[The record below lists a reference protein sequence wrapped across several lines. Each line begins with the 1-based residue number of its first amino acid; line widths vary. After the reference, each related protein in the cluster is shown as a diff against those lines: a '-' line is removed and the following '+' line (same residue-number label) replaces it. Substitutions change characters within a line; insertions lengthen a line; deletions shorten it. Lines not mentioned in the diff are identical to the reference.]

1 MDVEEEFRDDLLRM
15 MQGRI
20 DSEQMEALG
29 NVVTMLLVR
38 YKVDTKK
45 AEVGFYDDTNEN
57 LKKRFI
63 GSLRLEGKSEAT
75 LEQYSL
81 AIDML
86 LADIGKRVQD
96 IKTND
101 IRYHL
106 ATYQTTRKVEK
117 ATVDNRRRNLSA
129 FFSWLTKE
137 EYIQKNP
144 MLRIAKIKS
153 EKKVKMPF
161 SDDAVERMKCFAM
174 ATRNGKRDRALI
186 EFMLTTGC
194 RVSEIVELDITNVNF
209 LRMEAV
215 VHGKGNKERKVYIS
229 DKAMYY
235 LREYLAERNSNDM
248 ALFVNKSGDRWS
260 KQGIEKIIKSIAEKA
275 DVENAH
281 PHRFRRTF
289 ATNALRKG
297 MPVQCLQRILGHQ
310 SLDTTM
316 IYCNVDDD
324 TIRYEHHKVA

>member
-63 GSLRLEGKSEAT
+63 GSLRLEGKSEDT
-75 LEQYSL
+75 LEQ
-81 AIDML
+81 
-86 LADIGKRVQD
+86 
-96 IKTND
+96 
-101 IRYHL
+101 YHL

-129 FFSWLTKE
+129 FFSWLTRE

-194 RVSEIVELDITNVNF
+194 RVSEIVKLDITNVNF